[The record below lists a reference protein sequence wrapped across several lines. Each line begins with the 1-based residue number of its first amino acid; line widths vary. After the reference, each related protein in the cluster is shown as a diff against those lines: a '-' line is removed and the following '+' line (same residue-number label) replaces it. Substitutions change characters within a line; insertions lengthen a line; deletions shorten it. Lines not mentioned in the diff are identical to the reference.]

1 MVEVLRVSAQTSPK
15 SAAGAV
21 KQTVKA
27 IAIRGYLTSVGIDLV
42 SMPASVDISLDGE
55 DRTAIKFIAAP
66 R

>member
-27 IAIRGYLTSVGIDLV
+27 RGYLTSVGIDLV